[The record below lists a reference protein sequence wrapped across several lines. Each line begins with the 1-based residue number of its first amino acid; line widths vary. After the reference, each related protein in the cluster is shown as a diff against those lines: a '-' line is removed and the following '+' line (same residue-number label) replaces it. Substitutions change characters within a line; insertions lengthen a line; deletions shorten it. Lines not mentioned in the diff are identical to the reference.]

1 MTFKF
6 PHDDNLFTECI
17 QALNNQVI
25 IMSKIETAEIWKLFK
40 SKVPITT
47 WGRVDWSMIERK
59 IEIGYEPEDIIPAL
73 ITLKQPIDMTIY
85 VLWNDASVPIIKTN
99 LNAVVANYNDV
110 IALETWFFNP
120 RDGYVIE
127 VLNDCSITVGLI

>member
-1 MTFKF
+1 MQNNF
-6 PHDDNLFTECI
+6 PGDELMFTECI
-17 QALNNQVI
+17 EALGNQASIL
-25 IMSKIETAEIWKLFK
+25 SKIETAEIWKLFK

-47 WGRVDWSMIERK
+47 WGKIDWSMINKK
-59 IEIGYEPEDIIPAL
+59 IEIGCQPEDIIPAL
-73 ITLKQPIDMTIY
+73 KQLKQSSDMRVY

-110 IALETWFFNP
+110 IALETWFVNP
-120 RDGYVIE
+120 WDGYVIE